1 MGYIIIRHYINEIDG
16 DFHDLN
22 ASNFEKTV
30 QKMKQY
36 AAKNNKKLFFVSLA
50 NNQCIGL
57 PLNCTPFA
65 EVEYTE
71 SMTQEEKNKYV
82 EWLKELSMDAEIN
95 GEYLED
101 FSTLTMVKFKKIDD
115 EIVEIS

>member
-1 MGYIIIRHYINEIDG
+1 MGHIIIKLYTNDMQG
-16 DFHDLN
+16 DFHDIN
-22 ASNFEKTV
+22 IATFEKTV

-36 AAKNNKKLFFVSLA
+36 ATKNNKKLFFVSLA
-50 NNQCIGL
+50 NDQTIGV
-57 PLNCTPFA
+57 PVSCTPFA
-65 EVEYTE
+65 EIEYTE
-71 SMTQEEKNKYV
+71 SITQEEKNKYV

-101 FSTLTMVKFKKIDD
+101 FSTLTMVKFKKIED